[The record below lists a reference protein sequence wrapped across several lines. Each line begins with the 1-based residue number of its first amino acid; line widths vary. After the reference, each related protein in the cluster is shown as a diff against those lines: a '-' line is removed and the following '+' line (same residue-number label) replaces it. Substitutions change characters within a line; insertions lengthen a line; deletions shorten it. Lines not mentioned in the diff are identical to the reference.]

1 MLCAAAVVAVLAV
14 PVLDPAVDPLDV
26 GLHLGLVGAAVRAL
40 LAGKVGRVGQLQ
52 VLVLHVLQ
60 NVLLVLGQ
68 VVAKKALENP
78 SLVTPPKRRILTMAV
93 DQMLLEHQQVC
104 SLTHFVTWL
113 AYIRLF
119 WDDFPANLG

>member
-1 MLCAAAVVAVLAV
+1 VLCAAAVVAVLAV

-40 LAGKVGRVGQLQ
+40 LAGEVGRVGQLQ

-68 VVAKKALENP
+68 VVAKKALEDP

-93 DQMLLEHQQVC
+93 DQMLLNIFGVVSYH
-104 SLTHFVTWL
+104 SLVAHGACLSDGAPV
-113 AYIRLF
+113 
-119 WDDFPANLG
+119 NLLPV

>member
-40 LAGKVGRVGQLQ
+40 LAGEVGRVGQLQ

-68 VVAKKALENP
+68 VVAKKALEDP

-93 DQMLLEHQQVC
+93 DQMLLQHQQVC
-104 SLTHFVTWL
+104 SLTHLVSRAGFFFT
-113 AYIRLF
+113 
-119 WDDFPANLG
+119 DFR